1 MLFLV
6 LDFVD
11 ILLRFACF
19 VDFGFDDARGIA
31 VGGGVLFLSEKDAV
45 CVCMKKVNAVT
56 RSR

>member
-1 MLFLV
+1 M

-31 VGGGVLFLSEKDAV
+31 VGGGVLCLSEREGCGV
-45 CVCMKKVNAVT
+45 CV
-56 RSR
+56 